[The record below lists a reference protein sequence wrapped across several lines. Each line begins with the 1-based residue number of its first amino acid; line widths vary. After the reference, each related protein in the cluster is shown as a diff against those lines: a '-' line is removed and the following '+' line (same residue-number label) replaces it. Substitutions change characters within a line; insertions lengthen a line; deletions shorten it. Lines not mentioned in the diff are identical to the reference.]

1 MVKTLETNRLRL
13 RARTLDDLEAILAMD
28 ADSEVR
34 RFIGGPPDPITQR
47 IEVHKNLVLGLP
59 RFEWRWAVEWRDQ
72 PGFLG
77 QIGLKPCHLPDC
89 SELTWRLVR
98 RAWGQG
104 IATEAVGAMLDHA
117 RAELGVRALVAFIE
131 AGNRASRR
139 VAEKMGLQ
147 PAGETLLHGL
157 PQLLYRLD

>member
-1 MVKTLETNRLRL
+1 MKTLETRRLRL
-13 RARTLDDLEAILAMD
+13 RPRTLDDLEAILAMD
-28 ADSEVR
+28 ADTEVR
-34 RFIGGPPDPITQR
+34 RFIGRPPAPAAHR
-47 IEVHKNLVLGLP
+47 AEVRRTLVEGLP
-59 RFEWRWAVEWRDQ
+59 RSEWRWAVEWRSQ

-98 RAWGQG
+98 AAWGQG

-117 RAELGVRALVAFIE
+117 RAELGVRSLAAFIE

-147 PAGETLLHGL
+147 PAGETVLHGL
-157 PQLLYRLD
+157 PQLFYRLD